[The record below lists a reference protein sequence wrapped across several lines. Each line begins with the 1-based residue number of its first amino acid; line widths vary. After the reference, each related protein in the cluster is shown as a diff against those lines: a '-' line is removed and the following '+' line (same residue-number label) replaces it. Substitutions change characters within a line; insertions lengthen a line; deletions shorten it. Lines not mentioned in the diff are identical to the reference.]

1 MERGGD
7 LMGLRIAQVRCCSTQ
22 RLPGGV
28 LIPGTHARMAQQ
40 ECGQIIGQFHGV
52 LMRICT
58 AIVTAPTT

>member
-1 MERGGD
+1 MERGSD
-7 LMGLRIAQVRCCSTQ
+7 LVGLRIAQVRCCSTQ

-40 ECGQIIGQFHGV
+40 ECGQIIGQFHCV

-58 AIVTAPTT
+58 AILAVATT